1 MFRSA
6 FVNLYTRDIESSVSF
21 YQDLLGFVETYRTPR
36 EGVPEHV
43 EMTLDGFALGLGS
56 VDAAQRILGVAAQPG
71 SPAMVVAVWCDDV
84 DESFDALTATGVA
97 VVRAPTSRAARTAA
111 PCCATPTATSSRSG
125 PSAARTGA
133 SPSDSGRAA
142 LR

>member
-56 VDAAQRILGVAAQPG
+56 VDAAQRVHGVAAQPG
-71 SPAMVVAVWCDDV
+71 QPGDGRGR
-84 DESFDALTATGVA
+84 L
-97 VVRAPTSRAARTAA
+97 VRRR
-111 PCCATPTATSSRSG
+111 R
-125 PSAARTGA
+125 RV
-133 SPSDSGRAA
+133 
-142 LR
+142 L